1 MLHPLTSLLLIAT
14 LQAAPG
20 TPPVL
25 DGAGLPSVE
34 LEIPDEHG
42 GLDLFQFSPDGSIL
56 AGATRVGTVT
66 WDDVQSS
73 FGGEVILWDPL
84 TGKILKTLGSHRTSP
99 TTLQFSSDGRRLL
112 SYSGQDHDARLWSI
126 PDGALLAEVSL
137 GGPGAGEQP
146 PVLSPDGRILLHLA
160 ERTIDLSED
169 IDVAYL
175 IEAWN
180 LEAGKRLWT
189 RTVDAPHEE
198 IHARFAI
205 SPDGTT
211 VALSQER
218 ILWKREGDRLQGRH
232 LGGTHELLQLASGK
246 PVWSVALPEKQRSQ
260 RPHPEKQVLF
270 TTDGSGILMVGR
282 KRVHHYD
289 ASDGKPVGDPIDLED
304 EKSIGAIHL
313 SADGHHFMVTRFFDR
328 QLEIRSFPDG
338 AELFR
343 VSFDFPDKLS
353 SGIPAPDLHRVVGQI
368 SFSGPQVIDLGS
380 GFAGSDE

>member
-112 SYSGQDHDARLWSI
+112 SYSGQDHNARLWSV
-126 PDGALLAEVSL
+126 PDGRLIADVSL
-137 GGPGAGEQP
+137 GGPGSRKQP
-146 PVLSPDGRILLHLA
+146 PVLSPDGSTVLHLA
-160 ERTIDLSED
+160 ERTLELGKGIEVS
-169 IDVAYL
+169 YL
-175 IEAWN
+175 VEAWH
-180 LEAGKRLWT
+180 LEEGRRLWT
-189 RTVDAPHEE
+189 RSVEE
-198 IHARFAI
+198 PTAQLDVWFDI
-205 SPDGTT
+205 SPDGKS
-211 VALSQER
+211 VALSSVK
-218 ILWKREGDRLQGRH
+218 ILWAAVGEEARGAYLEGA
-232 LGGTHELLQLASGK
+232 HELLSLESGT
-246 PVWSVALPEKQRSQ
+246 PIWSVPLDLRSSKRRHPGKQL
-260 RPHPEKQVLF
+260 LF
-270 TTDGSGILMVGR
+270 TPDGSGVLMVDR
-282 KRVHHYD
+282 ETMHHY
-289 ASDGKPVGDPIDLED
+289 AVADGSPVGEPIDLEAD
-304 EKSIGAIHL
+304 ESVEGIHF
-313 SADGHHFMVTRFFDR
+313 SADGDHFMVTRFFDR